1 MRRDWRLRSI
11 SKHSFI
17 HPSVHSSSYP
27 SIHSSIHPFIDS
39 FIHLLIYSFIY
50 PSLPP
55 SLAASLS
62 LHPHYLSTPPLSLSF
77 PPPISPP
84 QAPGVRGSELGSRL
98 QQQPPGSRGRCGACT
113 DCRSSCRT
121 LLLRW
126 RTPPAQPG
134 RPISSQLSR
143 RPQVRPISST
153 NGVAPT
159 LPLPVCSANQA
170 QQKLGEAER
179 RAERLMEQIKPLSM
193 LGKTLVRNL
202 SDIRELIEQTRRQ
215 AASVHTHIHTQTYIR
230 TQTYSETDKH
240 INIHTQT
247 SHTSIQIY
255 SYTHTNICTHTDKYT
270 HTNMYTHTHAHRHTH
285 SLSHR
290 HTLCLSV

>member
-1 MRRDWRLRSI
+1 MEAPQHLKALIHPSLRPFIQLSI
-11 SKHSFI
+11 HSFFHPPIHRFI
-17 HPSVHSSSYP
+17 HPS
-27 SIHSSIHPFIDS
+27 IDL
-39 FIHLLIYSFIY
+39 FIHL
-50 PSLPP
+50 SLPP
-55 SLAASLS
+55 SLSCCLSLPPPSLS
-62 LHPHYLSTPPLSLSF
+62 LHPS
-77 PPPISPP
+77 PISLFPSPYLPP